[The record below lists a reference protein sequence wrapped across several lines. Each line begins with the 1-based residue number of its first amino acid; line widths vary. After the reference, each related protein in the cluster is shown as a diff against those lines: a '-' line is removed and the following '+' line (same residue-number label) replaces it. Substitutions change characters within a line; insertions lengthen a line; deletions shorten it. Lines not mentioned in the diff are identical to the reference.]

1 MQAARGLV
9 SVPSVVVAMFVR
21 NNPVLH
27 RELMINLRTDRSF
40 LMLLLFQVALAGVVY
55 FAWPMET
62 RLDLSEKSQANR
74 ELVDF
79 FFLGQFVIAALLAPS
94 FAAGSISGEKER
106 LSYEMLLASPLST
119 AAVTWGK
126 WMASVTHLLLMMV
139 ASLPIVMLCMPL
151 GGVSPLE
158 VMGGYFGMTV
168 CLLVFSMI
176 SLTCSSIFSRTS
188 TALVTSYII
197 ILPLLLMAG
206 AFWFGFRNL
215 ATFRLQ
221 FILGLLPVLAI
232 PMCVAMFHFVA
243 NRMLYPPDIGSEG
256 KEVFDP
262 EIEKQEVV
270 GLYIDRN
277 VWPDRWIVPAK
288 RETLMEDHVNPVYD
302 KEMRSEILSQ
312 GTLML
317 RVLIQVGFV
326 LGVLLLPVLYVA
338 TEYLFIYPCYLVIL
352 NILVG
357 PVFSAGAITSERE
370 RQTLDLLLATTL
382 SPWTIVHGKML
393 AGFRVSTALTLLMA
407 WPLVLAIV
415 LNSQVFHKVLPSVG
429 GFVLLILL
437 TCVSTTV
444 MGMFCSSV
452 CRKTS
457 HAIVLTYSL
466 ILAMYFA
473 PPAMEFF
480 FRFFLPSTTMPL
492 PVEIASWFSPFSA
505 AARLPAINNN
515 LNQFV
520 VPTQGP
526 ITAHEMAK
534 YYWHFAGYLAV
545 TVTWLAILMGVLI
558 ARFKR
563 RWLVSFGEG

>member
-1 MQAARGLV
+1 
-9 SVPSVVVAMFVR
+9 MFVR

-40 LMLLLFQVALAGVVY
+40 LMLLLFQMVLAGVIY

-94 FAAGSISGEKER
+94 FAAGSICGEKER
-106 LSYEMLLASPLST
+106 LTYEMLLASPLST
-119 AAVTWGK
+119 FAVTWGK

-188 TALVTSYII
+188 SALVTSYIV
-197 ILPLLLMAG
+197 ILPLLLLAA

-221 FILGLLPVLAI
+221 FVLGVLPVLAI
-232 PMCVAMFHFVA
+232 PFCVGLFHFVA

-256 KEVFDP
+256 KEVLDQ

-277 VWPDRWIVPAK
+277 AWPDRWFAPAK
-288 RETLMEDHVNPVYD
+288 RTTLMEDHINPVYD

-312 GTLML
+312 GTLMM

-326 LGVLLLPVLYVA
+326 LSVFLLPTLYFA
-338 TEYLFIYPCYLVIL
+338 TEFAFIFPCYIVLFYIL
-352 NILVG
+352 LW

-370 RQTLDLLLATTL
+370 RQTLDLLLTTTL
-382 SPWTIVHGKML
+382 CPWTIVLGKML
-393 AGFRVSTALTLLMA
+393 AGFRVSTVLTLLMA
-407 WPLVLAIV
+407 WPLVLGIV
-415 LNSQVFHKVLPSVG
+415 LNFQQFYLVLPSVG
-429 GFVLLILL
+429 GFVILILL
-437 TCVSTTV
+437 TCVSTTIL
-444 MGMFCSSV
+444 GMFCSSV

-466 ILAMYFA
+466 ILLLYFS
-473 PPAMEFF
+473 PPAMEIF
-480 FRFFLPSTTMPL
+480 FRFFLPSSTTPWA
-492 PVEIASWFSPFSA
+492 VEFASLFSPFSA
-505 AARLPAINNN
+505 AARLPAINNH
-515 LNQFV
+515 LNQLTI
-520 VPTQGP
+520 PGRGP
-526 ITAHEMAK
+526 IMATEMLG
-534 YYWHFAGYLAV
+534 YYWHFGGYVLV
-545 TVTWLAILMGVLI
+545 TIVGLGLVTGVLI
-558 ARFKR
+558 ARFNR

>member
-1 MQAARGLV
+1 
-9 SVPSVVVAMFVR
+9 MFVR

-40 LMLLLFQVALAGVVY
+40 LMLLLFQLALAGVVY

-94 FAAGSISGEKER
+94 FAAGSICGEKER
-106 LSYEMLLASPLST
+106 LTYEMLLASPLSPV
-119 AAVTWGK
+119 AVTWGK

-176 SLTCSSIFSRTS
+176 SLTCSSIFPRTS
-188 TALVTSYII
+188 SALVTSYII
-197 ILPLLLMAG
+197 ILPLLLLAG

-232 PMCVAMFHFVA
+232 PMCIAMFHFVA

-256 KEVFDP
+256 KEVLDQ

-277 VWPDRWIVPAK
+277 AWPDRWFAPAK
-288 RETLMEDHVNPVYD
+288 RETLMEDHLNPVYD

-312 GTLML
+312 GTLMM

-326 LGVLLLPVLYVA
+326 LSVLLLPTLYFA
-338 TEYLFIYPCYLVIL
+338 TEYAFIFPCYIVVF
-352 NILVG
+352 NILLG

-370 RQTLDLLLATTL
+370 RQTLDLLLTTTL
-382 SPWTIVHGKML
+382 SPWTIVLGKML
-393 AGFRVSTALTLLMA
+393 AGFRVSTVLTLLMA
-407 WPLVLAIV
+407 WPLVLGIV
-415 LNSQVFHKVLPSVG
+415 LNFQQFYQVLPSVV

-480 FRFFLPSTTMPL
+480 FRFFLPSSTMPL
-492 PVEIASWFSPFSA
+492 PVEIASLFSPFSA
-505 AARLPAINNN
+505 AARLPAMNNY
-515 LNQFV
+515 LNQLV
-520 VPTQGP
+520 IPTQGP
-526 ITAHEMAK
+526 IVASEIAK
-534 YYWHFAGYLAV
+534 YYWHFGGYLAV

-558 ARFKR
+558 ARFNR

>member
-1 MQAARGLV
+1 
-9 SVPSVVVAMFVR
+9 MFVR

-40 LMLLLFQVALAGVVY
+40 LMLLLFQMVLAGVIY

-94 FAAGSISGEKER
+94 FAAGSICGEKER
-106 LSYEMLLASPLST
+106 LTYEMLLASPLST
-119 AAVTWGK
+119 SAVTWGK

-188 TALVTSYII
+188 SALVTSYIV
-197 ILPLLLMAG
+197 ILPLLLLAA

-221 FILGLLPVLAI
+221 FVLGVLPVLAI
-232 PMCVAMFHFVA
+232 PFCVGLFHFVA

-256 KEVFDP
+256 KEVLDQ

-277 VWPDRWIVPAK
+277 AWPDRWFAPAK
-288 RETLMEDHVNPVYD
+288 RTTLMEDHINPVYD

-312 GTLML
+312 GTLMM

-326 LGVLLLPVLYVA
+326 LSVFLLPTLYFA
-338 TEYLFIYPCYLVIL
+338 TEFAFIFPCYIVLF
-352 NILVG
+352 NILLG

-370 RQTLDLLLATTL
+370 RQTLDLLLTTTL
-382 SPWTIVHGKML
+382 SPWTIVLGKML
-393 AGFRVSTALTLLMA
+393 AGFRVSTVLTLLMA
-407 WPLVLAIV
+407 WPLVLGIV
-415 LNSQVFHKVLPSVG
+415 LNFQQFYLVLPSVG
-429 GFVLLILL
+429 GFVILILL
-437 TCVSTTV
+437 TCVSTTIL
-444 MGMFCSSV
+444 GMFCSSV

-466 ILAMYFA
+466 ILLLYFS
-473 PPAMEFF
+473 PPAMEIF
-480 FRFFLPSTTMPL
+480 FRFFLPSSTTPWV
-492 PVEIASWFSPFSA
+492 VEFASLFSPFSA
-505 AARLPAINNN
+505 AARLPAINNH
-515 LNQFV
+515 LNQLTI
-520 VPTQGP
+520 PGRGP
-526 ITAHEMAK
+526 IMATEMLG
-534 YYWHFAGYLAV
+534 YYWHC
-545 TVTWLAILMGVLI
+545 
-558 ARFKR
+558 
-563 RWLVSFGEG
+563 